1 MLKNISNF
9 LNKQTILTV
18 RHYCSML
25 KRSAKV
31 LYQDTDT
38 SLELVL
44 SDGNT
49 EDWKSFLN
57 ICEVAFHKDVI
68 YKQMYP
74 DSEQRREFLKY
85 YYEYYYRCAYKNDYG
100 KLAYIQARNLSSN
113 TTNMVGGLTIVNGW
127 NEREHEDPRMAK
139 INEKGW
145 KTYLRRKSWENANI
159 FRKFEKISRT
169 LNRELV
175 YISSFVLLNQYRSII
190 PAGSWGNQCL
200 KLLLEEYYGRNWKNR
215 SLPFFV
221 TSYGYRARHFTR
233 YPCKLVQVYRC
244 HDGNNFKD
252 TTGEDSLIWAMVF
265 GIDDVGIVKYITEQ
279 MYNSSSMD
287 ATTHDRCFEDRI

>member
-31 LYQDTDT
+31 VYQDTDT

-57 ICEVAFHKDVI
+57 ICKVAYHNDVI

-74 DSEQRREFLKY
+74 DDELRREFLKY
-85 YYEYYYRCAYKNDYG
+85 YYEHYYRYAYKNDYG
-100 KLAYIQARNLSSN
+100 KLAYIQARNSVSN
-113 TTNMVGGLTIVNGW
+113 TTNMVGGLAIVKGCD
-127 NEREHEDPRMAK
+127 EREHEDTRMAS

-145 KTYLRRKSWENANI
+145 KTYLRRKSWVNDNI
-159 FRKFEKISRT
+159 FKKFETISRT
-169 LNRELV
+169 LNRDLV
-175 YISSFVLLNQYRSII
+175 YISSTVLLDKYRNFI
-190 PAGSWGNQCL
+190 PSGSWAFEGSN
-200 KLLLEEYYGRNWKNR
+200 LLLEECYGKNWKKR
-215 SLPFFV
+215 SLPFFI
-221 TSYGYRARHFTR
+221 TDYGYRARHLTR
-233 YPCKLVQVYRC
+233 YACKLVQVYRC

-252 TTGEDSLIWAMVF
+252 TAGGDSLIWVMVF
-265 GIDDVGIVKYITEQ
+265 GIDDVDIVKYITEQ

-287 ATTHDRCFEDRI
+287 PNTYDNSV

>member
-145 KTYLRRKSWENANI
+145 KTYLR
-159 FRKFEKISRT
+159 
-169 LNRELV
+169 
-175 YISSFVLLNQYRSII
+175 SII